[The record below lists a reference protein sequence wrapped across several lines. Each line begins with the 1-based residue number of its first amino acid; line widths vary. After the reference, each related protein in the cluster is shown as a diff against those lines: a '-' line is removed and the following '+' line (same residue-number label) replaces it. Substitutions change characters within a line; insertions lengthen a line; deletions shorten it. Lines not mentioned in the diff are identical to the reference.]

1 MNTITIELCKED
13 RARLDRIAELLEAQ
27 KAGKVNPVE
36 NKPQKPE
43 KVEEPAKAQPVEEK
57 KAEPAPAPQADKE
70 EAAPAVTLDDVRQ
83 LVVQLAANGKKAEAR
98 AIVTKYA
105 KSVGEIPADKV
116 AAVFSELRAVVLGG

>member
-43 KVEEPAKAQPVEEK
+43 KVEEPAKAQPVGEK

-116 AAVFSELRAVVLGG
+116 AAVFSELRVIVLGG